1 MRTGRLSAIADSAQS
16 RASVIVTSWTLIP
29 KIGTVRFLGSI
40 VSKSAYPLTL

>member
-16 RASVIVTSWTLIP
+16 RVSVIVTSWTLIP

-40 VSKSAYPLTL
+40 VCKSAYPLTL